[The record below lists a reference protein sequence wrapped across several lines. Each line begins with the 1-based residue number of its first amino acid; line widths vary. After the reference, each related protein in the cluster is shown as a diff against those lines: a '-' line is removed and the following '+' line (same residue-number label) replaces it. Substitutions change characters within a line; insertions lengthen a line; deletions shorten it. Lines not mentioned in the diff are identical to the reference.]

1 MDVQIDRNRSI
12 PTQIVE
18 DLRSRITD
26 SRLAPGDP
34 LPSTRILA
42 RELGV
47 SRGSVVSAYEQLAGE
62 GFLVAGPGGTRVDPS
77 LQVPAPPSVHRRP
90 SPGGIP
96 VQGDLR
102 PGAPAAGPL
111 TTASWRSAWRMAAAH
126 PRRTRLRGRSV
137 CALSLPSMYG

>member
-62 GFLVAGPGGTRVDPS
+62 GFLWPALAAPGWTLRFRCPLRHPYAV
-77 LQVPAPPSVHRRP
+77 VPAPAA
-90 SPGGIP
+90 SPCRAI
-96 VQGDLR
+96 
-102 PGAPAAGPL
+102 
-111 TTASWRSAWRMAAAH
+111 
-126 PRRTRLRGRSV
+126 
-137 CALSLPSMYG
+137 

>member
-42 RELGV
+42 RELGYRAAASSAPMNSSPARV
-47 SRGSVVSAYEQLAGE
+47 SLWPALAAPE
-62 GFLVAGPGGTRVDPS
+62 WTLRFRCPLRHPYAV
-77 LQVPAPPSVHRRP
+77 VPAPAA
-90 SPGGIP
+90 SPCRAI
-96 VQGDLR
+96 
-102 PGAPAAGPL
+102 
-111 TTASWRSAWRMAAAH
+111 
-126 PRRTRLRGRSV
+126 
-137 CALSLPSMYG
+137 

>member
-62 GFLVAGPGGTRVDPS
+62 GFLRFRCPLRHPYAV
-77 LQVPAPPSVHRRP
+77 VPAPAA
-90 SPGGIP
+90 SPCRAI
-96 VQGDLR
+96 
-102 PGAPAAGPL
+102 
-111 TTASWRSAWRMAAAH
+111 
-126 PRRTRLRGRSV
+126 
-137 CALSLPSMYG
+137 